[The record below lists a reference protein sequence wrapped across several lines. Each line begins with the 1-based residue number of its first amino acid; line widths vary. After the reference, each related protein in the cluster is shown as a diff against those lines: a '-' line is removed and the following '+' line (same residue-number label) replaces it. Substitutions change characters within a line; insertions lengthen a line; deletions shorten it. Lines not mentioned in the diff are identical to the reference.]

1 MILRKLLFFGIL
13 FAGVWLVSCKSA
25 VKKRFLMTEDITF
38 ETVEKIAKGSRNL
51 NKKAGH
57 RDPMSY
63 VPDTNQLEQFPVRQ
77 IRVNFH
83 FVNDLDRKKNFN
95 GKEAVNFAK
104 VALQTANQ
112 KVAKNNK
119 PWLPPSVDL
128 PGLPKR
134 YEYVLTPRSNDPTD
148 VGVYCHY
155 DKELYYFVNKGR
167 NKNNYSKSVINKYAI
182 QKDTILNIFLLSHHP
197 DSVKSKTYKP
207 HQSGIALGSSIK
219 IAGVFGKDAKPWTLS
234 GVLNHEIGHVL
245 GLSHAWGHDGCD
257 DTPIHPNCWNISK
270 KPPCDTMASNNVM
283 DYNAQQNAWT
293 PCQIGTI
300 HRNFSS
306 LRSRQRKLLIR
317 NWCQLDERQTV
328 YIRQPTH
335 WKGAKDLAGHIVID
349 GGGQLEIGN
358 RLALPKGAK
367 IIVRPGGKLII
378 NNATIHNDCGEL
390 WEGIEIENDG
400 KRKGEVVFVG
410 KPKLENVRYAVQNG
424 AGEK

>member
-1 MILRKLLFFGIL
+1 MILRKLLLLSIL
-13 FAGVWLVSCKSA
+13 FAGLWMLSCKST
-25 VKKRFLMTEDITF
+25 VKKRFLLTEDIAY
-38 ETVEKIAKGSRNL
+38 ETVEARPRAL
-51 NKKAGH
+51 NKRAGN

-63 VPDTNQLEQFPVRQ
+63 IPDTNQLAQFPVRQ

-83 FVNDLDRKKNFN
+83 FVNDIDRKKNFN

-119 PWLPPSVDL
+119 PWLPPNVDL

-134 YEYVLTPRSNDPTD
+134 YKYVLTPSSNDPND

-155 DKELYYFVNKGR
+155 DKDLYYFVNKGR
-167 NKNNYSKSVINKYAI
+167 HKNNYSKSVINKYAI
-182 QKDTILNIFLLSHHP
+182 QKDTILNIFLMSHHP

-207 HQSGIALGSSIK
+207 HQAGIALGSSIK
-219 IAGVFGKDAKPWTLS
+219 ISGVFGKDAKPWTLA

-245 GLSHAWGHDGCD
+245 GLSHAWIKHDGCD

-270 KPPCDTMASNNVM
+270 TPPCDTMASNNVM

-306 LRSRQRKLLIR
+306 LGSRQRKLLIR
-317 NWCQLDERQTV
+317 NWCELDERQTV
-328 YIRQPTH
+328 YICEPTH

-349 GGGQLEIGN
+349 GGGQLEIAS

-367 IIVRPGGKLII
+367 IIVRPGGKLIL
-378 NNATIHNDCGEL
+378 NNARIHNDCGEL
-390 WEGIEIENDG
+390 WEGIEVENNG
-400 KRKGEVVFVG
+400 KRKGAVVFKG
-410 KPKLENVRYAVQNG
+410 KPKLENVRYAVQG
-424 AGEK
+424 GTGEK